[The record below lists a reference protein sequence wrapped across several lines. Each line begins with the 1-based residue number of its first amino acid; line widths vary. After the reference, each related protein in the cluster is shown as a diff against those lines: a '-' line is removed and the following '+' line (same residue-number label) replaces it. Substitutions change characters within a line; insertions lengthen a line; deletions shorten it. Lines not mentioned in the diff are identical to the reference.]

1 MTTWS
6 VVKDDTRE
14 RSRPASHFRFARAA
28 FTAFLVLSLGFA
40 LIPREAQRPAAP
52 PFSEQA
58 RASALAETMRLRAVS
73 LQLAEDAS
81 GAQRQIY
88 SRTVTLL
95 TTQARALILPSDEA
109 TAAASAAPSASGS
122 GTAAAAAAAPAT
134 VPALVAGLSASGRK
148 RLTHAET
155 ADGGMARLLSA
166 VGTAQLLQAAALAQA
181 SGTPV
186 PALPA
191 PPAPL
196 ANSTVTCPGA
206 GPGDSAS
213 GSPGTASAEP
223 GTASGA
229 PAPGAAPGAATA
241 SGPATASSAA
251 SLADALQRTVRTE
264 VETVYGYQVALT
276 RLAGQ
281 ATQRA
286 KVLLTS
292 HEARVDEAETHS
304 RLHCAQIPP
313 REPGYTLDAS
323 FLKNP
328 AAGLASL
335 EAGALPVYGD
345 LVALSEGPTRKW
357 AIASLLAA
365 TQSSIGWGSDPGP
378 VPGLV
383 LDTSQLPVL
392 PEAAPSPH
400 ADLSSPS

>member
-1 MTTWS
+1 
-6 VVKDDTRE
+6 V
-14 RSRPASHFRFARAA
+14 
-28 FTAFLVLSLGFA
+28 
-40 LIPREAQRPAAP
+40 
-52 PFSEQA
+52 
-58 RASALAETMRLRAVS
+58 
-73 LQLAEDAS
+73 
-81 GAQRQIY
+81 
-88 SRTVTLL
+88 
-95 TTQARALILPSDEA
+95 
-109 TAAASAAPSASGS
+109 S
-122 GTAAAAAAAPAT
+122 GTA
-134 VPALVAGLSASGRK
+134 
-148 RLTHAET
+148 
-155 ADGGMARLLSA
+155 
-166 VGTAQLLQAAALAQA
+166 
-181 SGTPV
+181 
-186 PALPA
+186 
-191 PPAPL
+191 
-196 ANSTVTCPGA
+196 
-206 GPGDSAS
+206 
-213 GSPGTASAEP
+213 
-223 GTASGA
+223 TASGA
-229 PAPGAAPGAATA
+229 ATR
-241 SGPATASSAA
+241 T
-251 SLADALQRTVRTE
+251 DALQRAVRTE

-335 EAGALPVYGD
+335 EAGTLPVYGD

-383 LDTSQLPVL
+383 LDISQLPAV
-392 PEAAPSPH
+392 PEAAPSSP